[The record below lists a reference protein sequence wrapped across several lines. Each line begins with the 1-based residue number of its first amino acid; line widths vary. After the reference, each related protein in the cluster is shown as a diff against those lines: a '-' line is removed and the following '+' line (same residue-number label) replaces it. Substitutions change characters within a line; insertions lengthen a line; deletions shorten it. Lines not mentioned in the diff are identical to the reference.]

1 MPVAESL
8 DALLGLFRGLKNR
21 LQDLHKGQPMWLT
34 GQGFAVDYRLYDATI
49 V

>member
-21 LQDLHKGQPMWLT
+21 LQGLHKGQPMWLT
-34 GQGFAVDYRLYDATI
+34 GKVLQSIIGFMMQQ
-49 V
+49 